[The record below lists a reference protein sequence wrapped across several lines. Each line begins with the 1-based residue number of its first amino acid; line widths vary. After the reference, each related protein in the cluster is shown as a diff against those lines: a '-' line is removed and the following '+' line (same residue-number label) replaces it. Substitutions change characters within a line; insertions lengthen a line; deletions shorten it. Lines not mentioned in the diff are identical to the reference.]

1 MKNLAHEAKPAREKF
16 RGRGGVRNGRI
27 HSSGHGR
34 VDVDAHF
41 VCPCPH
47 DLGVQHECALGVHP
61 ERTWTSSRLHDNGRP
76 HVCNMGDQDSGSLGA
91 HISVHA
97 HPYMPTKFGH
107 PYTATH
113 IHVSTNCWAPKRK
126 VDSHVSGNV
135 GQPRSFGCPS
145 HYMGNHGK
153 SLALDIHTR
162 PRSLWTAMQSSGCPR
177 SFVRSHAIVW
187 TSSDNDSWTSTRYV
201 WIPMTFCGYPRKSLG
216 VHEILWAS
224 TYDMWTAK
232 PRLFGRPHIYHGH
245 PKKTSLG
252 RPIMWP
258 TPRILGNHYVTGG
271 APRYCIG
278 LPQYCLGDHEMLWTP
293 NELPSWTSTRSYGRP
308 RELVDIHARLWAPI
322 SRNMDDHHALMGDHD
337 TIYGHPARYC
347 GRSRYADGVPRL
359 FMGAHK
365 KMWTATHL
373 GGLPQHFCG
382 RPRNLCGWPREICGA
397 SRI

>member
-34 VDVDAHF
+34 ENVGAHF
-41 VCPCPH
+41 VCPCLH

-245 PKKTSLG
+245 PKRQALGAQLCGQLHAFWATTTLPVEPHVIALASHNIVWATTKCYG
-252 RPIMWP
+252 RPMNC
-258 TPRILGNHYVTGG
+258 RLGH
-271 APRYCIG
+271 P
-278 LPQYCLGDHEMLWTP
+278 HEVMDGHENW
-293 NELPSWTSTRSYGRP
+293 WTSTR
-308 RELVDIHARLWAPI
+308 D
-322 SRNMDDHHALMGDHD
+322 
-337 TIYGHPARYC
+337 YGHPY
-347 GRSRYADGVPRL
+347 
-359 FMGAHK
+359 HET
-365 KMWTATHL
+365 WTAIM
-373 GGLPQHFCG
+373 
-382 RPRNLCGWPREICGA
+382 R
-397 SRI
+397 